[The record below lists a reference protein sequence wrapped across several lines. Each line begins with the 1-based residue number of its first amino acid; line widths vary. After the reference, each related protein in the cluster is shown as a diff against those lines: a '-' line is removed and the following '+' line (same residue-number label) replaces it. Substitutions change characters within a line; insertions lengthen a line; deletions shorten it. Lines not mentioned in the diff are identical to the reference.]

1 MKYQVILQHNEE
13 DCGAACLAAIA
24 KYYGRFFSINRVREV
39 AGTGPLGTT
48 LLNLRQGAKAL
59 LFDARGVKAPLEL
72 IDQKVVPLPGII
84 HWKGNHWVVLY
95 GQKGKKYV
103 IADPAVGMRYL
114 SRQELISGWTNG
126 VMLLLEPRPDFQ
138 AQSDDQNK
146 VSSFN
151 RFLQQFWNYR
161 TLVAEALILN
171 FVLGL
176 LSLTSPFLLQI
187 LTDDVLIR
195 GDTHLLN
202 SVIIA
207 ALVMNLI
214 SSSLRFIQSN
224 LVAHFA
230 QRLELNLVLEFGRAI
245 LSLPLPYYESHR
257 SGEIISRLRDI
268 QAINQLIS
276 QAGIILPSQLFV
288 ALVSL
293 GFMLVYSPQLLIIS
307 LGIAAIMTLSTVV
320 LLPKIQQKIRN
331 LLALTAENQGLLI
344 ETFKGA
350 LTLKTKNAAP
360 QFFEEFQIRY
370 GRQANL
376 TFSTLQMAIINN
388 IFSGFVSLSGE
399 TILLWFG
406 SSLVFAQT
414 LSIGQ
419 LLAFNTMNRN
429 CLILITTILGF
440 VNQLAFTQTA
450 IQRLMDVIDST
461 PEIQDNTP
469 KPNVIIPSNATIT
482 CTNLNFHHTGRVEL
496 LQDFSLTLPGGQVV
510 ALIGKSGCG
519 KSTLV
524 KLIAGLYLPQSGNI
538 RIDAYN
544 LQDLSLDCIRKQIIL
559 IPQEAHFWSRSIIDN
574 LTLGNP
580 QIGFEQIVKACQ
592 IAQADEFISK
602 LPNKYQ
608 TILGEF
614 GANLSGG
621 QRQRLAIALGIVTD
635 PPLLI
640 LDESTASLDP
650 VSETEVLDQLL
661 SHRQG
666 KTTIL
671 ISHRPRVINRADWI
685 IFLEEGQVKLQGNP
699 EVLRSKAGNHLD
711 FLTP

>member
-1 MKYQVILQHNEE
+1 M
-13 DCGAACLAAIA
+13 
-24 KYYGRFFSINRVREV
+24 
-39 AGTGPLGTT
+39 
-48 LLNLRQGAKAL
+48 
-59 LFDARGVKAPLEL
+59 
-72 IDQKVVPLPGII
+72 
-84 HWKGNHWVVLY
+84 LY

-293 GFMLVYSPQLLIIS
+293 GFML
-307 LGIAAIMTLSTVV
+307 G
-320 LLPKIQQKIRN
+320 
-331 LLALTAENQGLLI
+331 
-344 ETFKGA
+344 
-350 LTLKTKNAAP
+350 
-360 QFFEEFQIRY
+360 
-370 GRQANL
+370 
-376 TFSTLQMAIINN
+376 
-388 IFSGFVSLSGE
+388 
-399 TILLWFG
+399 
-406 SSLVFAQT
+406 
-414 LSIGQ
+414 
-419 LLAFNTMNRN
+419 
-429 CLILITTILGF
+429 
-440 VNQLAFTQTA
+440 
-450 IQRLMDVIDST
+450 
-461 PEIQDNTP
+461 
-469 KPNVIIPSNATIT
+469 
-482 CTNLNFHHTGRVEL
+482 
-496 LQDFSLTLPGGQVV
+496 
-510 ALIGKSGCG
+510 
-519 KSTLV
+519 
-524 KLIAGLYLPQSGNI
+524 
-538 RIDAYN
+538 
-544 LQDLSLDCIRKQIIL
+544 
-559 IPQEAHFWSRSIIDN
+559 
-574 LTLGNP
+574 
-580 QIGFEQIVKACQ
+580 
-592 IAQADEFISK
+592 
-602 LPNKYQ
+602 
-608 TILGEF
+608 
-614 GANLSGG
+614 
-621 QRQRLAIALGIVTD
+621 
-635 PPLLI
+635 
-640 LDESTASLDP
+640 
-650 VSETEVLDQLL
+650 
-661 SHRQG
+661 
-666 KTTIL
+666 
-671 ISHRPRVINRADWI
+671 
-685 IFLEEGQVKLQGNP
+685 
-699 EVLRSKAGNHLD
+699 
-711 FLTP
+711 